1 MKLTFCKEWLCFAVS
16 DKLLQIL
23 AKAAEP
29 LKEDQKET
37 RSIIFNFRDPNYS
50 AESGGFH
57 PVELRIF
64 NTKAGWKFDYITD
77 FSFQG
82 IGYMAELCK
91 EIDFIFAENIA
102 YHVYT
107 GELSGYDASSLFELW
122 QDNFISYVEMGV
134 FQVEISLD

>member
-1 MKLTFCKEWLCFAVS
+1 MKLTFCKEWQCFAVS
-16 DKLLQIL
+16 GKLLQIL

-29 LKEDQKET
+29 LKKDQEET
-37 RSIIFNFRDPNYS
+37 RSIVFNFRDPNYS
-50 AESGGFH
+50 TESGGFH

-64 NTKAGWKFDYITD
+64 YTKVGWKFDYITD

-82 IGYMAELCK
+82 VGYTAELSK
-91 EIDFIFAENIA
+91 EIDFIFAEQIA
-102 YHVYT
+102 YHLYS
-107 GELSGYDASSLFELW
+107 GELSGYDARSLFDLW